1 MLREVEILPD
11 SGRGQGGFGS
21 IGMAN
26 AIAVLEDRRDLIWRE
41 HLPAHWGADKIF
53 WSLKR
58 KGLSVPLNQIRK
70 IIMGCKVY
78 ARFRRVW
85 PRGPLGQPPFSLEP
99 GHTVYMDF
107 IGPVTAGRG
116 GVRYIFSIVDSC
128 TRMGGAWKFKA
139 TGSQNVITG
148 LQRWT
153 SRYGPISRI
162 VSDNA
167 AYFTSDELKRWCE
180 QKGIEQLFIAPHRHE
195 SVGLVERFQQ
205 TLVDRL
211 RKMVLD
217 QGGSW
222 GDHLEDAVRLIN
234 QTVNR
239 VTGFS
244 PQELWGAD
252 LEARELALN
261 RSTKERRK
269 GSEGRRLC
277 KREFF
282 VGQRVIVY
290 DVVAASSREDKFL
303 PLWKG
308 PYELVE
314 RVSPSLWRAK
324 ELRTER
330 GRGRRP
336 VLVFHQDH
344 LQPWDLE

>member
-1 MLREVEILPD
+1 M
-11 SGRGQGGFGS
+11 
-21 IGMAN
+21 
-26 AIAVLEDRRDLIWRE
+26 
-41 HLPAHWGADKIF
+41 
-53 WSLKR
+53 
-58 KGLSVPLNQIRK
+58 
-70 IIMGCKVY
+70 
-78 ARFRRVW
+78 
-85 PRGPLGQPPFSLEP
+85 
-99 GHTVYMDF
+99 
-107 IGPVTAGRG
+107 
-116 GVRYIFSIVDSC
+116 
-128 TRMGGAWKFKA
+128 
-139 TGSQNVITG
+139 
-148 LQRWT
+148 
-153 SRYGPISRI
+153 
-162 VSDNA
+162 SDNA
-167 AYFTSDELKRWCE
+167 AYFTSEELRRWCE

-217 QGGSW
+217 RGGSW

-239 VTGFS
+239 TTGFS

-269 GSEGRRLC
+269 GSEDRRLC
-277 KREFF
+277 KREFV
-282 VGQRVIVY
+282 VGQRVIAY
-290 DVVAASSREDKFL
+290 DAVVASSREDKFL

-324 ELRTER
+324 ELGTER